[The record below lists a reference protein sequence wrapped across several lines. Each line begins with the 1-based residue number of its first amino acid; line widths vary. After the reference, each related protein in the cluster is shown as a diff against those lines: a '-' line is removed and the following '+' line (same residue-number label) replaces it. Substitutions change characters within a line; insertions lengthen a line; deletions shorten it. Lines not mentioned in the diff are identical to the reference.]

1 MEGLGIAAPSSA
13 FPIIAPLI
21 RFVLT
26 LLPTVM
32 QDGRRERG
40 AETRCR
46 VTCPIQQP
54 DRTADWPPPSGRISR
69 AHHISVL
76 RSQRPGAI
84 SPATARCATTEGCC
98 AMNDITNGFLQAV
111 AIQNSIQAAFG
122 MSKIFDGK
130 DDKEREAFKRDLGN
144 SILSIS
150 QDYTR
155 PVCDEFHIAN
165 IIRLSRD
172 MSFSHRQILFNGR
185 LRIGTSQK
193 ALNLYLKFAWSHGWI
208 AKPPHC
214 PFDSIVLAELDLS
227 GHCCEKCRL
236 WTKMD
241 CVSCYRYWVDR
252 AKEKVQ
258 ECPVCVSLSDWE
270 VCIWNKASL
279 LKKQL
284 NWTCDKN
291 RGLPHG

>member
-1 MEGLGIAAPSSA
+1 
-13 FPIIAPLI
+13 
-21 RFVLT
+21 
-26 LLPTVM
+26 
-32 QDGRRERG
+32 
-40 AETRCR
+40 
-46 VTCPIQQP
+46 
-54 DRTADWPPPSGRISR
+54 
-69 AHHISVL
+69 
-76 RSQRPGAI
+76 
-84 SPATARCATTEGCC
+84 
-98 AMNDITNGFLQAV
+98 MNDVTNGFLQAV
-111 AIQNSIQAAFG
+111 AIQNSIQAAFSG
-122 MSKIFDGK
+122 RGGGECSKIYK
-130 DDKEREAFKRDLGN
+130 DSPGDPKKEAFKRDLGN

-165 IIRLSRD
+165 IIRLSQD
-172 MSFSHRQILFNGR
+172 MSSAHGDILVKER

-214 PFDSIVLAELDLS
+214 PFDSVVLAELDLS

-252 AKEKVQ
+252 AKEKV
-258 ECPVCVSLSDWE
+258 EKCPVCASLSDWE

-279 LKKQL
+279 PKKEFER
-284 NWTCDKN
+284 TCQSDD
-291 RGLPHG
+291 